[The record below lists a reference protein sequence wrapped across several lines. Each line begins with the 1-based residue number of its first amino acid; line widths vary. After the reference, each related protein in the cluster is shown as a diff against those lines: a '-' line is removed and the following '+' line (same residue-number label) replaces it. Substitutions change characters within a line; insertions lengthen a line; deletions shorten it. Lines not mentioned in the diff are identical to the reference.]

1 MVIEKKLFN
10 TALARYRVGTVL
22 LWLGILTWVPF
33 IILRLVG
40 EKPSLLWFLPFH
52 LLGVIGGSRLRAI
65 ARKEMDLPPGKTNLL
80 RVIAHGLI
88 YAGILV
94 WAPYFYLK
102 ATTQVPVEV
111 MNFLPYHL
119 TGVLTGITL
128 LVINFWMTRKEIGNR
143 KEVNS

>member
-1 MVIEKKLFN
+1 MVIDKKLFN
-10 TALARYRVGTVL
+10 TALARYRLGTVL
-22 LWLGILTWVPF
+22 LWLGVLTWVPF

-40 EKPSLLWFLPFH
+40 EKPSLLWYLPFH

-65 ARKEMDLPPGKTNLL
+65 ARKEMDLPPGKVSPL

-102 ATTQVPVEV
+102 ATTQAPVEV
-111 MNFLPYHL
+111 MNFLRYHL
-119 TGVLTGITL
+119 TGVLTGIAL
-128 LVINFWMTRKEIGNR
+128 LVINFLVTG

>member
-1 MVIEKKLFN
+1 MVIEKKFFN
-10 TALARYRVGTVL
+10 TALARYRLGTIL

-40 EKPSLLWFLPFH
+40 EKPSLFWYLPFH
-52 LLGVIGGSRLRAI
+52 LIGVIGGSRLRGT
-65 ARKEMDLPPGKTNLL
+65 ARKEMDLPPRKVSLL
-80 RVIAHGLI
+80 QMIGHGLI

-102 ATTQVPVEV
+102 ATTQAPVEV

-119 TGVLTGITL
+119 TGIFGGSTL
-128 LVINFWMTRKEIGNR
+128 LGINFWITRSEKR
-143 KEVNS
+143 

>member
-1 MVIEKKLFN
+1 MVIEKKLLN
-10 TALARYRVGTVL
+10 TALARYRVGTAM

-40 EKPSLLWFLPFH
+40 EKPSLLWYLPFH

-65 ARKEMDLPPGKTNLL
+65 ARKDMDLPLGKTSLL

-102 ATTQVPVEV
+102 ATTQAPVEV

-119 TGVLTGITL
+119 TGVLTGIGL
-128 LVINFWMTRKEIGNR
+128 LVINFLVTRKE
-143 KEVNS
+143 VSS

>member
-1 MVIEKKLFN
+1 MVIEKKLLN
-10 TALARYRVGTVL
+10 TALARYRFGTVL

-40 EKPSLLWFLPFH
+40 EKPSFLWYLPFH
-52 LLGVIGGSRLRAI
+52 LLGVIGGSRIRAI
-65 ARKEMDLPPGKTNLL
+65 ARKEMDLPLGKASPL
-80 RVIAHGLI
+80 RVTAHGLI

-102 ATTQVPVEV
+102 ATTQAPVEV

-119 TGVLTGITL
+119 TGVLSGIAL
-128 LVINFWMTRKEIGNR
+128 LVINFWMTRKESGER
-143 KEVNS
+143 KEVSS

>member
-1 MVIEKKLFN
+1 MVIEKELFN
-10 TALARYRVGTVL
+10 TALARYRLGSLL
-22 LWLGILTWVPF
+22 LWLGVLTWVPF
-33 IILRLVG
+33 IILRIVG

-65 ARKEMDLPPGKTNLL
+65 ARKEMDLPPGKTNFL
-80 RVIAHGLI
+80 RVMAHGLI

-102 ATTQVPVEV
+102 ATTGAPVEV

-119 TGVLTGITL
+119 TGVLTGIAL
-128 LVINFWMTRKEIGNR
+128 LVINFWMTRKE
-143 KEVNS
+143 VNS

>member
-10 TALARYRVGTVL
+10 SALARYRVGTLL

-40 EKPSLLWFLPFH
+40 EKPSLLWYLPFH

-65 ARKEMDLPPGKTNLL
+65 ARKEMDLPPGKTSPL
-80 RVIAHGLI
+80 RAIAHGLI

-94 WAPYFYLK
+94 WVPYFYLK
-102 ATTQVPVEV
+102 ATTQAPAEV

-119 TGVLTGITL
+119 AGVLTGLVL
-128 LVINFWMTRKEIGNR
+128 LVINFWLTRKE
-143 KEVNS
+143 VSS

>member
-1 MVIEKKLFN
+1 MVIDKKLFN
-10 TALARYRVGTVL
+10 TALALYRLGTVL
-22 LWLGILTWVPF
+22 LWLGVLTWVPF
-33 IILRLVG
+33 IILRVVG

-65 ARKEMDLPPGKTNLL
+65 ARKEMDLPPGKVSPL

-102 ATTQVPVEV
+102 ATTQAPVEV

-119 TGVLTGITL
+119 TGVLTGIAL
-128 LVINFWMTRKEIGNR
+128 LVINFLVTR
-143 KEVNS
+143 KEVNC